1 LIIKGNIFSESAWQ
15 IGNSMLGW
23 LYRI

>member
-23 LYRI
+23 FHRI